1 MLSDP
6 SFTKSMA
13 SIAMVGWVLVVG
25 VVVGTLSGRYLDGK
39 FGSSPWLLLTGAA
52 LGLAGGLLYIW
63 KTVTRNAQ

>member
-25 VVVGTLSGRYLDGK
+25 VVVGTLAGRYLDGK
-39 FGSSPWLLLTGAA
+39 LDSSPWLLLSGAA
-52 LGLAGGLLYIW
+52 IGLTCGLLYIW
-63 KTVTRNAQ
+63 KTVTRNAP